1 MRVEFGRQSPEQSIR
16 PPKLA
21 PVRIATWNI
30 NSIRT
35 RVDRVVDWLEAADVD
50 VLALQETKCRDD
62 QFPEEAFVA
71 AGYEVAHHGL
81 SQWNGVALVSRLGL
95 SDITVG
101 FEGMPGFAKD
111 HDGVEEPPLEARAI
125 GATVSGVRL
134 WSLYVPNGRSL
145 EDPHFDYKL
154 RWLDALRV
162 ATGHEMTA
170 YSQLAIMGDFNIA
183 PTDADCGD
191 PRMVVGQSTHV
202 SPVERSSFA
211 EFDAMGLFDVVRPTV
226 PTGFTYW
233 DYKNLAFPR
242 DEGLR
247 IDFILGTAA
256 FRDAVTDAYID
267 RDQRK
272 GDQPSDHVPVVVEIG
287 GDESDDDR
295 PMFW

>member
-1 MRVEFGRQSPEQSIR
+1 M
-16 PPKLA
+16 
-21 PVRIATWNI
+21 RIATWNI

-35 RVDRVVDWLEAADVD
+35 RVDRVIDWLDATDVD

-62 QFPEEAFVA
+62 QFPEEAFTA
-71 AGYEVAHHGL
+71 AGYDIAHHGL

-101 FEGMPGFAKD
+101 FDGMPGFAKD
-111 HDGVEEPPLEARAI
+111 HDGNGEPPLEARAI
-125 GATVSGVRL
+125 GATVDGVRL

-145 EDPHFDYKL
+145 DDPHFDYKL
-154 RWLDALRV
+154 RWLESLRTAMAV
-162 ATGHEMTA
+162 EMRDHA
-170 YSQLAIMGDFNIA
+170 SLSIMGDFNIA
-183 PTDADCGD
+183 PLDADCGD
-191 PRMVVGQSTHV
+191 PRMVPGQSTHI
-202 SPVERSSFA
+202 SSVERSSFA
-211 EFDAMGLFDVVRPTV
+211 EFERVGLYDCVRPTV

-247 IDFILGTAA
+247 IDFILGSRV
-256 FRDAVTDAYID
+256 FRDSVVDAFID

-272 GDQPSDHVPVVVEIG
+272 GDQPSDHVPVVVELG
-287 GDESDDDR
+287 DAGDESDDDR

>member
-1 MRVEFGRQSPEQSIR
+1 M
-16 PPKLA
+16 
-21 PVRIATWNI
+21 RIATWNI

-35 RVDRVVDWLEAADVD
+35 RIDRVVDWLQASDVD

-62 QFPEEAFVA
+62 QFPLAALEA

-81 SQWNGVALVSRLGL
+81 SQWNGVALVSRLGF

-101 FEGMPGFAKD
+101 FEDMPGFTKD
-111 HDGVEEPPLEARAI
+111 HDGIGEPPLEARAI
-125 GATVSGVRL
+125 GATVAGVRL

-145 EDPHFDYKL
+145 DDPHFAYKL
-154 RWLDALRV
+154 RWLEALRTST
-162 ATGHEMTA
+162 ANEMRA
-170 YSQLAIMGDFNIA
+170 HQQLAIMGDFNIA

-191 PRMVVGQSTHV
+191 PRMIVGQSTHV

-211 EFDAMGLFDVVRPTV
+211 EFERMGLFDVVRPTV

-247 IDFILGTAA
+247 IDFILGSAG

-272 GDQPSDHVPVVVEIG
+272 GEQPSDHVPVVVEIS
-287 GDESDDDR
+287 ESGLDDDGDDR

>member
-1 MRVEFGRQSPEQSIR
+1 M
-16 PPKLA
+16 
-21 PVRIATWNI
+21 RIATWNI

-35 RVDRVVDWLEAADVD
+35 RIDRVVDWLQATDVD
-50 VLALQETKCRDD
+50 VLALQETKCKDE
-62 QFPEEAFVA
+62 QFPVAALEA

-81 SQWNGVALVSRLGL
+81 SQWNGVALVSRLGF

-101 FEGMPGFAKD
+101 FDGMPGFAKD
-111 HDGVEEPPLEARAI
+111 HDGNGEPPLEARAI
-125 GATVSGVRL
+125 GATIGGVRL

-145 EDPHFDYKL
+145 DDPHFAYKL
-154 RWLDALRV
+154 RWLEALRS
-162 ATGHEMTA
+162 ATAAEIKIHD
-170 YSQLAIMGDFNIA
+170 QLAIMGDFNIA

-191 PRMVVGQSTHV
+191 PRMIVGQSTHV

-211 EFDAMGLFDVVRPTV
+211 EFERMGLFDVVRPTV
-226 PTGFTYW
+226 PTGYTYW

-247 IDFILGTAA
+247 IDFILGSAG
-256 FRDAVTDAYID
+256 FRDAVTDAFID

-272 GDQPSDHVPVVVEIG
+272 GEQPSDHVPVVVEIS
-287 GDESDDDR
+287 ESGTDSDDDDR

>member
-1 MRVEFGRQSPEQSIR
+1 M
-16 PPKLA
+16 
-21 PVRIATWNI
+21 RIATWNI

-35 RVDRVVDWLEAADVD
+35 RVDRVIDWLAATDVD

-62 QFPEEAFVA
+62 QFPESRFTD
-71 AGYEVAHHGL
+71 AGYEVVHHGL
-81 SQWNGVALVSRLGL
+81 SQWNGVALVSRLGF

-101 FEGMPGFAKD
+101 FDGMPGFAKD
-111 HDGVEEPPLEARAI
+111 HDGEGEPPLEARAI
-125 GATVSGVRL
+125 GATVDGVRL

-145 EDPHFDYKL
+145 DDPHFAYKL
-154 RWLDALRV
+154 RWLESLRGAM
-162 ATGHEMTA
+162 ATEMRDHA
-170 YSQLAIMGDFNIA
+170 SLAIMGDFNIA
-183 PTDADCGD
+183 PLDGDCGD
-191 PRMVVGQSTHV
+191 PRMVPGVSTHV
-202 SPVERSSFA
+202 SPVERESFA
-211 EFDAMGLFDVVRPTV
+211 EFENVGLFDCVRPSV

-247 IDFILGTAA
+247 IDFILGTST
-256 FRDAVTDAYID
+256 FRDSVTSAFID

-287 GDESDDDR
+287 DDESSDDDR

>member
-1 MRVEFGRQSPEQSIR
+1 M
-16 PPKLA
+16 
-21 PVRIATWNI
+21 RIATWNI

-35 RVDRVVDWLEAADVD
+35 RIGRVVEWLQNSDVD

-62 QFPEEAFVA
+62 QFPVEALTA
-71 AGYEVAHHGL
+71 IGYEVAHHGL
-81 SQWNGVALVSRLGL
+81 NQWNGVALVSRLGI
-95 SDITVG
+95 SDITIG

-111 HDGVEEPPLEARAI
+111 HDGVGEPPLEARAI
-125 GATVSGVRL
+125 GATVGDVRL

-145 EDPHFDYKL
+145 DDPHFEYKL
-154 RWLDALRV
+154 RWLDALRR
-162 ATGHEMTA
+162 ATASEMSSHA
-170 YSQLAIMGDFNIA
+170 QLAIMGDFNIA
-183 PTDADCGD
+183 PLDGDCGD

-211 EFDAMGLFDVVRPTV
+211 EFEKIGLFDVVRPTV

-247 IDFILGTAA
+247 IDFILGSAG

-272 GDQPSDHVPVVVEIG
+272 GEQPSDHVPVVVELG
-287 GDESDDDR
+287 ESKEAEDDR

>member
-1 MRVEFGRQSPEQSIR
+1 M
-16 PPKLA
+16 
-21 PVRIATWNI
+21 RIATWNI

-35 RVDRVVDWLEAADVD
+35 RIDRVAEWLQASDID

-62 QFPEEAFVA
+62 QFPEA
-71 AGYEVAHHGL
+71 ALADIGYEVAHHGL

-101 FEGMPGFAKD
+101 FDGMPGFAKD
-111 HDGVEEPPLEARAI
+111 HDGIGEPPLEARAI
-125 GATVSGVRL
+125 GATVAGVRL
-134 WSLYVPNGRSL
+134 WSLYVPNGRAL
-145 EDPHFDYKL
+145 DDPHFDYKL
-154 RWLDALRV
+154 RWLEALRG
-162 ATGHEMTA
+162 AMKTEMAQHE
-170 YSQLAIMGDFNIA
+170 QLAIMGDFNIA
-183 PTDADCGD
+183 PFDADCGD
-191 PRMVVGQSTHV
+191 PRMVPGLSTHV

-211 EFDAMGLFDVVRPTV
+211 EFDQIGLTDCVRPSV

-247 IDFILGTAA
+247 IDFILGSRG
-256 FRDAVTDAYID
+256 FSDAVTDAYID

-272 GDQPSDHVPVVVEIG
+272 GEQPSDHVPVVVEIRD
-287 GDESDDDR
+287 GDDSADDDR

>member
-1 MRVEFGRQSPEQSIR
+1 
-16 PPKLA
+16 
-21 PVRIATWNI
+21 VRIATWNI

-35 RVDRVVDWLEAADVD
+35 RIDRVVEWLQATDID

-62 QFPEEAFVA
+62 QFPEDALA
-71 AGYEVAHHGL
+71 AIGYEVAHHGL
-81 SQWNGVALVSRLGL
+81 SQWNGVALVSRLGF
-95 SDITVG
+95 SDISVG
-101 FEGMPGFAKD
+101 FDGMPGFAKD
-111 HDGVEEPPLEARAI
+111 HDGVGEPPLEARAI
-125 GATVSGVRL
+125 GATVGGVRL

-145 EDPHFDYKL
+145 DDPHFDYKL
-154 RWLDALRV
+154 RWLEALRT
-162 ATGHEMTA
+162 ATASEMVTHEK
-170 YSQLAIMGDFNIA
+170 LAIMGDFNIV

-191 PRMVVGQSTHV
+191 PRMIPGQSTHI

-211 EFDAMGLFDVVRPTV
+211 EFEAIGLFDVVRPTV

-247 IDFILGTAA
+247 IDFVLGTVAL
-256 FRDAVTDAYID
+256 RDAVTDAFID

-272 GDQPSDHVPVVVEIG
+272 GEQPSDHVPVVVEITG
-287 GDESDDDR
+287 AESTAADDDR